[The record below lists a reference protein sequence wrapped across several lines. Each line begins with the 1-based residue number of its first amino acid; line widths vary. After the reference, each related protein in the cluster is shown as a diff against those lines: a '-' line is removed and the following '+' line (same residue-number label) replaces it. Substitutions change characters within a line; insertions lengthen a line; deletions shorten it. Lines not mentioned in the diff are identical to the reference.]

1 MTETKYPQLRIVPT
15 RFLNPET
22 TETLLGKLY
31 AVAGIRRLI
40 LNGPNLPETVPYGPA
55 RGEINDNTNRRII
68 KVCGEDYL
76 LHVQVGAILIEMEDA
91 SVIPHVK
98 AACDEVFADKFPYG
112 ITEGIYMRSNM
123 TTTDYAKYGIVD
135 DERILGMSDPKSKQR
150 PIILQGI
157 K

>member
-1 MTETKYPQLRIVPT
+1 VTETKYPQLRIVPT

-22 TETLLGKLY
+22 TEILLDKIY
-31 AVAGIRRLI
+31 TVDGIRRLV
-40 LNGPNLPETVPYGPA
+40 LNGPNLPATVPYGPA
-55 RGEINDNTNRRII
+55 RGEVNDNTHRRII

-76 LHVQVGAILIEMEDA
+76 LHVQVGSILLELDDA
-91 SVIPHVK
+91 SVIPLIK
-98 AACDEVFADKFPYG
+98 AACDEVFSDKFPYG
-112 ITEGIYMRSNM
+112 ITEGTYMRSNM

-135 DERILGMSDPKSKQR
+135 DKRILGMSDPKSKQR

>member
-22 TETLLGKLY
+22 TEILLDKIY
-31 AVAGIRRLI
+31 TVDGIRRLV
-40 LNGPNLPETVPYGPA
+40 LNGPNLPATVPYGPA
-55 RGEINDNTNRRII
+55 RGEVNDNTHRRII

-76 LHVQVGAILIEMEDA
+76 LHVQVGSILLELDDA
-91 SVIPHVK
+91 SVIPLIK
-98 AACDEVFADKFPYG
+98 AACDEVFSDKFPYG
-112 ITEGIYMRSNM
+112 ITEGTYMRSNM

-135 DERILGMSDPKSKQR
+135 DKRILGMSDPKSKQR

>member
-1 MTETKYPQLRIVPT
+1 MTESTYPQLRIVPT

-22 TETLLGKLY
+22 TEILLEKICTLD
-31 AVAGIRRLI
+31 GIRRLV
-40 LNGPNLPETVPYGPA
+40 LNGPNLPATVPYGPA
-55 RGEINDNTNRRII
+55 RGTVNDNSLRRVI

-76 LHVQVGAILIEMEDA
+76 LHVQVGAILLELEDA
-91 SVIPHVK
+91 SVIPLVK

-112 ITEGIYMRSNM
+112 ITEGTYMRSNM

-135 DERILGMSDPKSKQR
+135 DKRILGMSDPKSKQR
-150 PIILQGI
+150 PIILQGT